1 MLDNMVESP
10 TVNSTEDNSECLPV
24 ICKQHNLS
32 LRIRTSSS
40 SGKSYMKKQ
49 GTVDSPTVVSPPM
62 ENKYPVLQRELSTD
76 ESRNENNNNVNNLVN
91 KNLGNCVSHV
101 KKKTPDGNH
110 YLGDELNANYVN
122 FNHIKQL
129 SLDETLLN
137 RVDSLITDEKTKKQ
151 HSLDDSI
158 IRHTLIVNTEAVHTT
173 KAKEKPKNAIKTN
186 VLKHN
191 GKVLADG
198 NPGPNFAVK
207 NKLLLSTNK
216 KVDSLQWLKRQF
228 SLANKETNYF
238 RNIKMQR

>member
-1 MLDNMVESP
+1 MLDNVIESP

-40 SGKSYMKKQ
+40 AGKSYMKKQ

-62 ENKYPVLQRELSTD
+62 ENKNPVLQREFSTD
-76 ESRNENNNNVNNLVN
+76 ESRNERNNNMTNIVN
-91 KNLGNCVSHV
+91 KNLANYVDHV
-101 KKKTPDGNH
+101 KNMADRNH
-110 YLGDELNANYVN
+110 YLGNELCVNYVN
-122 FNHIKQL
+122 NIKQL

-137 RVDSLITDEKTKKQ
+137 RVDTLISDDEKTRKQ

-158 IRHTLIVNTEAVHTT
+158 IRKHTLIVN
-173 KAKEKPKNAIKTN
+173 EKPTTTTPNPKSAIKAS
-186 VLKHN
+186 VQKHAN
-191 GKVLADG
+191 GKLIADG
-198 NPGPNFAVK
+198 NPGPNSVVK

-216 KVDSLQWLKRQF
+216 KADSLQWLKRQF

-238 RNIKMQR
+238 RNVKMQR